1 MINKKMGVKQKYIQ
15 VDFYYYYIYNSAMN
29 ITVNGKNIN
38 VENNTTIYDLTL
50 LLNIESD
57 LFIVNSF
64 PVDKSYILNENDNVS
79 LIKKGQMPDKEHLE
93 YLLFSRQGVEVYNKL
108 KTSKVVVCGIG
119 GLGSHVAI
127 SLARSGVGT
136 IKIIDY
142 DVVEPSNINRQ
153 SYFINQIGLN
163 KTDALKE
170 TNLVFTGDWAEAPD
184 GETVYESV
192 VIRDISLYPILKQG
206 EYIPV
211 YSNMSDTVYS
221 VGMVADEVNGGFVF
235 PKETVLLTT
244 TNVSTRGATSIDGRV
259 ISAQF
264 VGYSLVTIG
273 NDGNRTSEKLYKAGD
288 TLPEGELAAY
298 SNDTRRIYAVWTQ
311 IQNIPGASIYQNG
324 DESKNGLFYLK
335 LSFFSPLN
343 YNFQSFVLV

>member
-1 MINKKMGVKQKYIQ
+1 
-15 VDFYYYYIYNSAMN
+15 MN

-38 VENNTTIYDLTL
+38 VENNTNIYDLTL

-136 IKIIDY
+136 IKIIDF

-153 SYFINQIGLN
+153 SYFINQIGLY
-163 KTDALKE
+163 KTQALKNIIENINPYINIICKNIMLNSHNIINEVSGFDVILECFDNAE
-170 TNLVFTGDWAEAPD
+170 TKVMLMEKC
-184 GETVYESV
+184 
-192 VIRDISLYPILKQG
+192 I
-206 EYIPV
+206 
-211 YSNMSDTVYS
+211 
-221 VGMVADEVNGGFVF
+221 
-235 PKETVLLTT
+235 KE
-244 TNVSTRGATSIDGRV
+244 
-259 ISAQF
+259 
-264 VGYSLVTIG
+264 
-273 NDGNRTSEKLYKAGD
+273 
-288 TLPEGELAAY
+288 LP
-298 SNDTRRIYAVWTQ
+298 SSFI
-311 IQNIPGASIYQNG
+311 IGASGVAGYFDTDIIKIKKLGSNCIVVG
-324 DESKNGLFYLK
+324 DFENEAGFFKGLMAPRVTACAAVQANETIKYLLK
-335 LSFFSPLN
+335 DI
-343 YNFQSFVLV
+343 